1 MSSSFD
7 AESSTL
13 TPDTYRLP
21 PLLLSVGIVMAR
33 QQIGSDSR
41 PLPHLCCS
49 PYLSHHNHIG
59 DLTRIPP
66 LYFFSCSAPVSPEGF
81 FSQLRPM
88 ELERG
93 ERRIGRAL
101 LLRSPGEKIVYPAA
115 PPVAPSMGRSR
126 RGIPSSSSPPPPPTP
141 PTAGLTPPPSRL
153 TSLSFPPTPQRQI
166 ISGSPSDRWWLLH
179 SPPPPPQVRIFVSGV
194 HHRHCLVVSLCVGP
208 YFIPTPPR

>member
-1 MSSSFD
+1 
-7 AESSTL
+7 
-13 TPDTYRLP
+13 
-21 PLLLSVGIVMAR
+21 MAR

-93 ERRIGRAL
+93 ERRVGRAL

-126 RGIPSSSSPPPPPTP
+126 RGIPSS
-141 PTAGLTPPPSRL
+141 PSANAADRRFDPASL
-153 TSLSFPPTPQRQI
+153 PLSSLSFPPDPRASDHFGQPLGPLVVAPLSSSQRKNFRERC
-166 ISGSPSDRWWLLH
+166 SSSAL
-179 SPPPPPQVRIFVSGV
+179 SS
-194 HHRHCLVVSLCVGP
+194 VSLCRSILHP
-208 YFIPTPPR
+208 DTPRDRSDTPS